1 MRLLQMKKKKV
12 MIKIVINNESK
23 KDSIDKFKN
32 DINNDII
39 QFVKN

>member
-1 MRLLQMKKKKV
+1 MKKKKV